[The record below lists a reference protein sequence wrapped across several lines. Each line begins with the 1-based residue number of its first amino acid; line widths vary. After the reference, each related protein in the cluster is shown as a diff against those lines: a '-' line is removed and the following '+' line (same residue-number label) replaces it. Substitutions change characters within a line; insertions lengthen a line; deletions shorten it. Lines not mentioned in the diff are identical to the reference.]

1 MIRSIHSFTQKITF
15 ISPYLLGML
24 LFLIIYVRLCSN
36 DSNID
41 GDAHFNNGQYAEALE
56 SYNEYLMLHP
66 HHIKTLYNRGR
77 CYDELSQHHKAFV
90 DYEAVLSRDPDN
102 VKALVSLSKFY
113 YRTENYEAA
122 ANLSS
127 RAAMVEEDNYL
138 AHYHKARACHKL
150 GWVGDALDAYNE
162 TIELNPDFGFAYF
175 QRSSILI
182 SIGLHPFGCYDL
194 KVAANLN
201 V

>member
-1 MIRSIHSFTQKITF
+1 MHTSAKLNLYRVIRSIHSFAQKMTF

-41 GDAHFNNGQYAEALE
+41 GDTYFNNAQYAEALE
-56 SYNEYLMLHP
+56 SYNEYLMLNP

-77 CYDELSQHHKAFV
+77 CYDELSQYDMAFM

-102 VKALVSLSKFY
+102 VKALVSLSKYY

-122 ANLSS
+122 VNLSS
-127 RAAMVEEDNYL
+127 RAAMVEE
-138 AHYHKARACHKL
+138 
-150 GWVGDALDAYNE
+150 
-162 TIELNPDFGFAYF
+162 TFGGLRGQH
-175 QRSSILI
+175 QR
-182 SIGLHPFGCYDL
+182 
-194 KVAANLN
+194 
-201 V
+201 